1 MRVEVLSPCCLHLGF
16 VRGPDGSACE
26 LVIALQHP
34 PIQLM
39 AQPAQQLFVSGARVG
54 VAHRAAEN
62 YFARAGRAPHG
73 QIEIELAIPAFMG
86 LGADEMLYVS
96 VAHALQRISGTAALP
111 LARSAF
117 HLAFERGGLLLVDEH
132 GELLRRAA
140 IAHVDEADD
149 WVFVLVLPQTP
160 DDVVDDFE
168 MRCHATLR
176 DASAYLDPFCTAD
189 ALFDAATRDDFG
201 AFCIALAAIHA
212 ANQAALIAGGYV
224 AELNDQ
230 ERDVIARMR
239 AGGARFAG
247 RALAGL
253 GLIGLIQGGPA
264 SRVLRRSLVQHL
276 GYFGPRVMA
285 TICDNYGAKIKMVS

>member
-1 MRVEVLSPCCLHLGF
+1 MRVEIFSPCCLHLGF

-34 PIQLM
+34 PVQLT
-39 AQPAQQLFVSGARVG
+39 AQPAQQLLVSGARAG

-86 LGADEMLYVS
+86 LGADEMLRVS
-96 VAHALQRISGTAALP
+96 VAHALQRISGTGALP
-111 LARSAF
+111 LARNAF
-117 HLAFERGGLLLVDEH
+117 YLAFERGGLLLVDQH
-132 GELLRRAA
+132 GELLKRAV
-140 IAHVDEADD
+140 IAHADEADD

-160 DDVVDDFE
+160 DDMEDDFE
-168 MRCHATLR
+168 MRCHAALR
-176 DASAYLDPFCTAD
+176 GASAYLDPSCTAD

-201 AFCIALAAIHA
+201 AFCSALAAIHT
-212 ANQAALIAGGYV
+212 ANQAALIAGGHA

-230 ERDVIARMR
+230 ERDVIAHMR
-239 AGGARFAG
+239 AGGAQFAG
-247 RALAGL
+247 RALTGL

-264 SRVLRRSLVQHL
+264 SRALRRSLVQHL

-285 TICDNYGAKIKMVS
+285 TICENHGAKIKIVS